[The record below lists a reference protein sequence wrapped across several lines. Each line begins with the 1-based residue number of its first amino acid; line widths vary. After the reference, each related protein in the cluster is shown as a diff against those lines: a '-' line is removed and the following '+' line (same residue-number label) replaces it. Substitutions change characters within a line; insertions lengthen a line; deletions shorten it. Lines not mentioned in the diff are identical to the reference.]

1 MTKPLHA
8 GCALALAAALQFTP
22 MIASAALVPATG
34 QPTQALKALDFLSQS
49 MAQTP
54 SLTDLG
60 GTGTPGA
67 AASGDDNPRAHRLG
81 YAVGQLLEPPKQR
94 RGDVDLFL
102 FNLLSIVHAQK
113 SGRPFQ
119 ELDSRR
125 EYEERADRL
134 ENNQA
139 PGAVPLPGAVW
150 LFLMGALGLFGSRIT
165 GISGTAAAKS
175 RQGQGQG
182 QGQGQRDA
190 PMGGLAPA

>member
-1 MTKPLHA
+1 MSKPFRA

-22 MIASAALVPATG
+22 ALASASLVPATG
-34 QPTQALKALDFLSQS
+34 QPTQALTALDFLSQS
-49 MAQTP
+49 MNQT
-54 SLTDLG
+54 T
-60 GTGTPGA
+60 A
-67 AASGDDNPRAHRLG
+67 IGDDNQRAYRLG

-165 GISGTAAAKS
+165 GISGAAAAKP
-175 RQGQGQG
+175 RQG